1 MVSGSALLGQGRSHL
16 GLGLKIPT
24 FLKKG
29 PVGRLLTNP
38 LMQRVIRNS
47 GYLFTGSTLSAAL
60 SMIQGILAARL
71 LGVESFGVLGIV
83 TVFVSVINRLTS
95 FRMSELVVNYVGDF
109 SEKGENDR
117 AAAAFKTAADFES
130 GSSVLAFLLIIVL
143 APLAATYL
151 AHDSSLAALFV
162 LYGLIIPAH
171 MIAESSTGLL
181 QYLDQF
187 RLLAGIQIAQSVIT
201 LVLIVA
207 AFIAGGGLVA
217 VLAAYFVGKVAW
229 SLAITGAAMVHAR
242 RAWGPGWWRASFSL
256 IHIRRRE
263 MLRFGVSTNLTGTL
277 TLLSRDSEI
286 LWLGALA
293 SPLAAGYYKV
303 SLAIL
308 NILLIPVQ
316 PLISTTFREL
326 AREVGASA
334 WENVRYLLRSGS
346 IIAAAY
352 SIPAAIFLIVLGP
365 WVVSFWGAEFLPQ
378 SYQALLI
385 LLIGVTFVNIFYWNR
400 TTLLPL
406 GLPEFPTKVTLVAAV
421 IKVVAILILV
431 PRFGALGM
439 AATLSGFFLLTG
451 TVLVWKTV
459 RVIRERVEASP
470 LPAGG

>member
-1 MVSGSALLGQGRSHL
+1 MVFGTAKLGQGRYHL
-16 GLGLKIPT
+16 GLSLKIPT
-24 FLKKG
+24 IFKKG

-71 LGVESFGVLGIV
+71 LGVESFGTLGII

-95 FRMSELVVNYVGDF
+95 FRMAELVVNYVGDF
-109 SEKGENDR
+109 SEKGEKDR
-117 AAAAFKTAADFES
+117 AAAAFKTAAAFES
-130 GSSVLAFLLIIVL
+130 GSSVLALLLIIVL

-151 AHDSSLAALFV
+151 VHDPSLTGLFIV
-162 LYGLIIPAH
+162 YGLIIPAH

-201 LVLIVA
+201 LLLIA
-207 AFIAGGGLVA
+207 GAFLVGGGLVA

-229 SLAITGAAMVHAR
+229 SLAITGAALFHAH
-242 RAWGPGWWRASFSL
+242 RAWGSGWWRASFSL
-256 IHIRRRE
+256 IHIRRKE

-293 SPLAAGYYKV
+293 STTAAGYYKV

-316 PLISTTFREL
+316 PLISTTYREL
-326 AREVGASA
+326 AREIGTRA
-334 WENVRYLLRSGS
+334 WDNVRYLLRSGS
-346 IIAAAY
+346 MISAIY
-352 SIPAAIFLIVLGP
+352 SIPAAIFLLAAGP
-365 WVVSFWGAEFLPQ
+365 WVVSLWGVEFLPQ
-378 SYQALLI
+378 SYIGLMI
-385 LLIGVTFVNIFYWNR
+385 LLVGVTFVNIFYWNR

-406 GLPEFPTKVTLVAAV
+406 GLPEYPTKVTLAAAV
-421 IKVVAILILV
+421 VKVLAILILV
-431 PRFGALGM
+431 PRYGAPGM

-451 TVLVWKTV
+451 IVLVWKTV
-459 RVIRERVEASP
+459 QVLRERLEAPP
-470 LPAGG
+470 LTAGG

>member
-1 MVSGSALLGQGRSHL
+1 MGQGRYHL

-24 FLKKG
+24 VLKKG

-47 GYLFTGSTLSAAL
+47 GYLFTGSTFSAAL

-71 LGVESFGVLGIV
+71 LGVESFGVLGII

-95 FRMSELVVNYVGDF
+95 FRMAELVVNYVGDF
-109 SEKGENDR
+109 SEKGEKDR
-117 AAAAFKTAADFES
+117 AAAAFKTAAAFES
-130 GSSVLAFLLIIVL
+130 GSSVLAFLLILLL
-143 APLAATYL
+143 APIAATYL
-151 AHDSSLAALFV
+151 AHDPSIVVLFV
-162 LYGLIIPAH
+162 MYGLIVPAH
-171 MIAESSTGLL
+171 MIAKSSTGLL

-201 LVLIVA
+201 LLMVMGAFVA
-207 AFIAGGGLVA
+207 GSGLVA

-229 SLAITGAAMVHAR
+229 SLGITGAALVHAR
-242 RAWGPGWWRASFSL
+242 RAWGPGWWRAPFSL
-256 IHIRRRE
+256 IHIRRKE

-293 SPLAAGYYKV
+293 SPTAAGYYKLA
-303 SLAIL
+303 LAIL

-316 PLISTTFREL
+316 PLISTTYREI
-326 AREVGASA
+326 AREVGTRA
-334 WENVRYLLRSGS
+334 WANVRYLLRSGS
-346 IIAAAY
+346 MISAAY
-352 SIPAAIFLIVLGP
+352 SIPAAILLVVLGP
-365 WVVSFWGAEFLPQ
+365 WVVSLWSVEFLPQ
-378 SYQALLI
+378 SYLALVI

-406 GLPEFPTKVTLVAAV
+406 GLPEYPTKVTLVAAIV
-421 IKVVAILILV
+421 KVVAILILV

-439 AATLSGFFLLTG
+439 AATLSGFFLFTG
-451 TVLVWKTV
+451 IVLVWKTV
-459 RVIRERVEASP
+459 RVLRKRAAAAP
-470 LPAGG
+470 LPASG